1 MSQKESGFKITVF
14 ASGTGSNFK
23 SIVDAIDDGTLKAE
37 VAGVISNNPDAGAI
51 EFAKNRCFNWAIVN
65 KKRYPDTEEHDNKL
79 MSLLQEWKTDLI
91 VLAGYMKKIPTGI
104 VAKFKN
110 KILNIHPALL
120 PSFGGKGMYGM
131 RVHET
136 VIDYGVKYSGVTV
149 HLVDNEFD
157 SGPIVLQ
164 QTVPVFDDDTP
175 EKLQKRIL
183 IEEHKIYK
191 KAIQLFAENRIE
203 ISGRRVIAKRDHAG
217 N

>member
-1 MSQKESGFKITVF
+1 MSQKESGLKITVF
-14 ASGTGSNFK
+14 ASGTGSNFI

-51 EFAKNRCFNWAIVN
+51 EFAKNRCFNWAVVN

-91 VLAGYMKKIPTGI
+91 VLAGYMKKIPTCI

-131 RVHET
+131 HVHET

-183 IEEHKIYK
+183 IEEHKIYN

-203 ISGRRVIAKRDHAG
+203 MSGRRVVVKRDNAG